1 MTRESKTHSA
11 GKIPVDWGVATIEN
25 FHDHNDVFFTEV
37 DISLTCLESDEVNF
51 ELNDRKIMLSDS
63 NGSEVGFLSNTPR
76 DFILMG
82 WIPLPNNFVKIA
94 WVSDGYIAN

>member
-1 MTRESKTHSA
+1 MKRESNTHSA
-11 GKIPVDWGVATIEN
+11 GEIPVDWRVVTIEN

-37 DISLTCLESDEVNF
+37 DLSLTCLESDEVNF
-51 ELNDRKIMLSDS
+51 ELKDYKIVLLDSD
-63 NGSEVGFLSNTPR
+63 GIEVGFLSNTPA

-82 WIPLPNNFVKIA
+82 WTPLPNNFVKIA